1 MRLMVS
7 LPEDDVAFLD
17 EYAREHGLSRSA
29 GLQTPVHLL
38 RTSSLEDDYAEAFE
52 EWSGSQDS
60 ARWDA
65 ASGDAL
71 TP

>member
-1 MRLMVS
+1 MRLSVS

-29 GLQTPVHLL
+29 GLQTAVHLL

-52 EWSGSQDS
+52 DWSGSHDS
-60 ARWDA
+60 ALWEVTTADGLA
-65 ASGDAL
+65 
-71 TP
+71 P